1 MRVRLTMTGVAI
13 SHAAPHGVDMATSQD
28 AAAARTACV
37 VVGAAPDKVAAVGS
51 NEQTR
56 LRANKLGT
64 LVTGRPG
71 DLVIDYA
78 AELPGPVY
86 DVMYSARTG
95 WFSVTVFRGL
105 DPPVRWDNRPGED
118 PGYPRIQDVL
128 GATTPTMIL
137 DVLDIPPAALGYHG
151 A

>member
-1 MRVRLTMTGVAI
+1 MVGVA
-13 SHAAPHGVDMATSQD
+13 PSQ
-28 AAAARTACV
+28 
-37 VVGAAPDKVAAVGS
+37 VAAVGTS
-51 NEQTR
+51 DRIT

-78 AELPGPVY
+78 AELTGPVY
-86 DVMYSARTG
+86 DVMYSAKTG

-105 DPPVRWDNRPGED
+105 EPPVRWDNRPGTD
-118 PGYPRIQDVL
+118 PGYPRIDDVL

-137 DVLDIPPAALGYHG
+137 DALDIPPAALGYHG

>member
-1 MRVRLTMTGVAI
+1 MIAGMVSSDDT
-13 SHAAPHGVDMATSQD
+13 P
-28 AAAARTACV
+28 AARTACV
-37 VVGAAPDKVAAVGS
+37 VVGATPDQVAAIGS
-51 NEQTR
+51 NGKTT

-71 DLVIDYA
+71 GLVIDYA
-78 AELPGPVY
+78 AELEGPVY

-105 DPPVRWDNRPGED
+105 EPPVRWDNRPGTN
-118 PGYPRIQDVL
+118 PGYPRIDDVL
-128 GATTPTMIL
+128 GATTASAIL
-137 DVLDIPPAALGYHG
+137 DALDIPPDELGYLT

>member
-1 MRVRLTMTGVAI
+1 
-13 SHAAPHGVDMATSQD
+13 MASPD
-28 AAAARTACV
+28 IPAARTACV
-37 VVGAAPDKVAAVGS
+37 VVGAAPDQVAAVGV
-51 NEQTR
+51 NERTA

-78 AELPGPVY
+78 AELAGPVY

-105 DPPVRWDNRPGED
+105 QPPVRWDNRPGTD
-118 PGYPRIQDVL
+118 PGYPRIADVL

-137 DVLDIPPAALGYHG
+137 DALDIPAIALGYCG